1 MEDAI
6 EEIDSLLVSAN
17 KTISEDQKKLV
28 LESLTK
34 NSTSLGVQ
42 ILFDVVV
49 QWRSFDSVQLTKM
62 VRIVI
67 DKVTMHLVE
76 EDG

>member
-67 DKVTMHLVE
+67 DKVTMYLVE